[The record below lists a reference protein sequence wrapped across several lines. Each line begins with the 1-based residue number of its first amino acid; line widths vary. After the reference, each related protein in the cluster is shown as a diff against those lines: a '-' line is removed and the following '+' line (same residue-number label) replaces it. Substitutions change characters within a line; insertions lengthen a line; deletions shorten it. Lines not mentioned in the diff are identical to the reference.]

1 MLSLRIDSIMKSRT
15 ILLHLSL
22 PAVFSVCVFI
32 YTLDKELFSLEM
44 LVSVLLGGFLFYA
57 APHLLWAVLV
67 SLIDASNEVAHSG
80 FIASTVSLGI
90 IASLWFIPSQELG
103 LSMQW
108 MMYWPLAIFLLIM
121 FAGGT
126 AWHRYKWLKE

>member
-1 MLSLRIDSIMKSRT
+1 MKLKT
-15 ILLHLSL
+15 ICLHLSL
-22 PAVFSVCVFI
+22 PAVFSAGVFI
-32 YTLDKELFSLEM
+32 YTLNKESFSMEM
-44 LVSVLLGGFLFYA
+44 LASVLIGGFLFYA

-67 SLIDASNEVAHSG
+67 SLTDAPKEVVHSG
-80 FIASTVSLGI
+80 FIASNVSLGI

-108 MMYWPLAIFLLIM
+108 MMYWPLAIFLLVT

-126 AWHRYKWLKE
+126 AWYRYKWLKEE